1 MPLRCFPLSCS
12 TFCSRFGPRTI
23 GHTVVCASYL
33 LTGDCSLTLVVT
45 VTSGH
50 VPALY
55 MSKSVER
62 PSSTSADTVVRAADS
77 GAGTVPRVVIP
88 SVLAGQAVHI
98 AVDGAGSNITYTIR
112 VFESPTAAGQ
122 PPTLLTLTDGMPQ
135 EDAIPIDA
143 PSSWLYYAVTAPVGH
158 ETIRVR
164 TVPEVGYIEMYVRRC
179 TKAAA
184 QCAAEGGLPR

>member
-1 MPLRCFPLSCS
+1 
-12 TFCSRFGPRTI
+12 
-23 GHTVVCASYL
+23 VYL
-33 LTGDCSLTLVVT
+33 LPGDCSITLVVT

-55 MSKSVER
+55 MSKTVER

-112 VFESPTAAGQ
+112 VFETPTAAGQ
-122 PPTLLTLTDGMPQ
+122 LPTLLTLTDGMPQ